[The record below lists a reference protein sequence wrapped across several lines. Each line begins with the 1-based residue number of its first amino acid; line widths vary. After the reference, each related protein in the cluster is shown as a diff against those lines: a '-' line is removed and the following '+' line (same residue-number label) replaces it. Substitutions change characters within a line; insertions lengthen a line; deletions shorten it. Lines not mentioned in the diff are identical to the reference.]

1 MIKQVFIHPIEIFKR
16 VADDAKFWG
25 GKIGDS
31 LSNTWN
37 RMKASVVEKLEG
49 LVSRRKEVTELLSDP
64 DVIADQ
70 DRFRA
75 LSKEYAQ
82 LEPVVQWLETHRQG
96 LTVFTH
102 ALSGQDL
109 KDHTDHVLWLG
120 EPVALKL
127 EVFAGNDAG

>member
-1 MIKQVFIHPIEIFKR
+1 MDHIKDFEAFHAHVYFDEATSDMAKAICQAAGEAFTLTVGRHHEKPVGPHPRWSCQLAF
-16 VADDAKFWG
+16 
-25 GKIGDS
+25 
-31 LSNTWN
+31 
-37 RMKASVVEKLEG
+37 
-49 LVSRRKEVTELLSDP
+49 SR
-64 DVIADQ
+64 
-70 DRFRA
+70 
-75 LSKEYAQ
+75 AQ
-82 LEPVVQWLETHRQG
+82 LEPLVQWLETHRQG